1 MSNPNPT
8 NESQDH
14 FAHLI
19 GQSKLKAQ
27 LRFYLNS
34 FRETQILP
42 TILLVGG
49 RGSGKTEFAVSL
61 ARNLRLDAI
70 GGRPKPL
77 LTVNS
82 STVKNVRQFVEDI
95 VLKYINDQ
103 TLTVFFDECHA
114 LPESVQTSLL
124 TILNPNK
131 KNSNLFRYEDSEILF
146 DFRKV
151 SFVFATT
158 DPQKLVGPFKDRC
171 RILHMDEYEYS
182 DLGKIVRENLDE
194 GLEIPDDVMGHVAS
208 VCRGNARNAVLM
220 AKDNIV
226 QYMKG
231 GKVSKLCQRHWESL
245 CEVLGIMPMGLES
258 SEVQVLKA
266 LSEFPTGCSLNNLS
280 AKTGF
285 TRQAIMLEFES
296 YLVKKGLMQIKS
308 GGREIT
314 ANGKEYLRKYVFK
327 TQGGFTDAIA

>member
-1 MSNPNPT
+1 MEDNK
-8 NESQDH
+8 DH
-14 FAHLI
+14 FSHLI
-19 GQSKLKAQ
+19 GQETLKAQ

-34 FRETQILP
+34 FKETQVLP
-42 TILLVGG
+42 TILLIGG

-61 ARNLRLDAI
+61 ARNLKVAAM
-70 GGRPKPL
+70 GGKPKPL

-103 TLTVFFDECHA
+103 MITVFFDECHA
-114 LPESVQTSLL
+114 LPESVQTALL

-171 RILHMDEYEYS
+171 RILHMGEYEYQ
-182 DLGKIVRENLDE
+182 DLGRIVRENIDDDLQ
-194 GLEIPDDVMGHVAS
+194 IPDDVIPHVAS

-231 GKVSKLCQRHWESL
+231 NKVGILDKRHWDNL
-245 CEVLGIMPMGLES
+245 CSVLGVMPLGLES
-258 SEVQVLKA
+258 SEIQVLKA
-266 LSEFPTGCSLNNLS
+266 LAEFPVGCSLNNLA

-285 TRQAIMLEFES
+285 TRQAIMLEFEN

-314 ANGKEYLRKYVFK
+314 TKGKQYLDQNVYKNNS
-327 TQGGFTDAIA
+327 GGFTNDIA